1 MNDYYNNRK
10 NYCNAALLTHTLFV
24 NCQNILQRKEFSI
37 RHLIDL
43 ENFVNATILHPKIGL
58 IQGNIPEKSKPKEI
72 LNILEKNKILYYYKP
87 SYTEKE
93 LISMI
98 NQYSLFRDLSWWWGF
113 SLDDPAHQ
121 YRKKKV
127 LGSEYLLERGIDMG
141 NYYPT
146 KTEFVERII
155 NSSTIDKIRESDI
168 NDFITWLKLDNKISD
183 NIKLFDLIHL
193 MCTGYSMSLRHYL
206 FRTVVYLCSSDYD
219 KLTFYPDYLRI
230 PYVISS
236 SNRIY
241 SNLSKKIY
249 VRIAQIFNVSTEE
262 ILNDIPGKHMI
273 IPPFLHDLLNRVL
286 KGANFFDALLDI
298 RDEFSKMR
306 ERLNK
311 IELELRSANT
321 LSEKKKIF
329 KYKNDILA
337 TAIKKYNNTKSIKIK
352 EFLSFAFDIT
362 KAVAKPQD
370 PNSYNESL
378 LTKPL
383 EWLKEWWLVRPI
395 SHLLNVPESIEKLP
409 FDFDLVEKT
418 LGYQITPQ
426 EIEEYKKAKYSVYN
440 LVK

>member
-1 MNDYYNNRK
+1 MNDYLNNRK

-24 NCQNILQRKEFSI
+24 NCQNILQRKEFTI
-37 RHLIDL
+37 RYLIDL

-58 IQGNIPEKSKPKEI
+58 IQGNIPEESKPKEI

-87 SYTEKE
+87 SYTDKE

-98 NQYSLFRDLSWWWGF
+98 NQYSLFRDLSWWGYPWDHPDFG
-113 SLDDPAHQ
+113 H
-121 YRKKKV
+121 RKKRIF
-127 LGSEYLLERGIDMG
+127 ELESMFVAGIFKS
-141 NYYPT
+141 NLYPT
-146 KTEFVERII
+146 KVE
-155 NSSTIDKIRESDI
+155 KIRESDI
-168 NDFITWLKLDNKISD
+168 NDFITTLKLKNNRVSD
-183 NIKLFDLIHL
+183 DIKLFDMIHL
-193 MCTGYSMSLRHYL
+193 MSTGHSQSLREYL

-236 SNRIY
+236 NNRIY

-311 IELELRSANT
+311 IELELRRANT

-329 KYKNDILA
+329 KYKSDILA

-352 EFLSFAFDIT
+352 EFLSFALDIT

-383 EWLKEWWLVRPI
+383 EWLKEWWLIRPI

-426 EIEEYKKAKYSVYN
+426 EIEEYKKARYSVYS
-440 LVK
+440 LIK